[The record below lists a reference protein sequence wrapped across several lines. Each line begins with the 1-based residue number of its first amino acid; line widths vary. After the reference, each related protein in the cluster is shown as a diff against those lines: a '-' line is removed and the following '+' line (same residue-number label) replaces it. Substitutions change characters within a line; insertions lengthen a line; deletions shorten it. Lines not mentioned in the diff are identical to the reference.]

1 MIASIY
7 GPAQSH
13 TSTSAVTLA
22 DNSIVLTNSAI
33 TITPSDMVGIDAAID
48 AASTSALIAS
58 STANMAS
65 GTPEVVISTSTQ
77 FTDNTG
83 VMAYVKKTYA
93 NEPILIDIARCES
106 SFRQYDGTTGGI
118 LHGKADAD
126 DIGVMQI
133 NEKYQLDKALSA
145 GYDIDTV
152 EGNVA
157 YAQYLFDNQ
166 GAAPWKA
173 SESCWS
179 VAYDNSQSAQMVA
192 LADK

>member
-1 MIASIY
+1 MTKGLITAALMVTSMY
-7 GPAQSH
+7 GPAQAH
-13 TSTSAVTLA
+13 TSTNAATLA
-22 DNSIVLTNSAI
+22 DNSIVSTNQAV
-33 TITPSDMVGIDAAID
+33 TITPADMAGINAAID
-48 AASTSALIAS
+48 AAS
-58 STANMAS
+58 
-65 GTPEVVISTSTQ
+65 GTPAVAISTSTQ

-83 VMAYVKKTYA
+83 VMAYVKKAYA

-106 SFRQYDGTTGGI
+106 SFRQYNDATGDI
-118 LHGKADAD
+118 LHGKANPD

-133 NEKYQLDKALSA
+133 NEKYQLNTALSM

-173 SESCWS
+173 SQSCWS
-179 VAYDNSQSAQMVA
+179 VAYDNSQTGQTLA

>member
-1 MIASIY
+1 
-7 GPAQSH
+7 
-13 TSTSAVTLA
+13 
-22 DNSIVLTNSAI
+22 
-33 TITPSDMVGIDAAID
+33 
-48 AASTSALIAS
+48 
-58 STANMAS
+58 
-65 GTPEVVISTSTQ
+65 
-77 FTDNTG
+77 
-83 VMAYVKKTYA
+83 MAYVKKTYA

-179 VAYDNSQSAQMVA
+179 VAYDNSQSTQTVA